1 MKLFTLTLPLTLL
14 AAGCAFHSTATQW
27 NGRVGP
33 DGEPVFVKS
42 STNVGLNFLIL
53 VKIIGGTGTSGMIDA
68 VTREIADESGDH
80 VRMVESST
88 ENYWYG
94 FPPFTWILTPVITTV
109 TAEYRPSEAE
119 LARARAVPAA
129 E

>member
-1 MKLFTLTLPLTLL
+1 MRLFAQALTLSLL
-14 AAGCAFHSTATQW
+14 ATSCAFHSTASEW

-33 DGEPVFVKS
+33 DGEPVYVKS
-42 STNVGLNFLIL
+42 STSIGLNLFIL
-53 VKIIGGTGTSGMIDA
+53 LKIIGGTNTPGLIDE
-68 VTREIADESGDH
+68 VTKEIAVEGGDH

-94 FPPFTWILTPVITTV
+94 FPPFTWIFTPVISTV
-109 TAEYRPSEAE
+109 TAEYRPLAE
-119 LARARAVPAA
+119 EVAGPGDGGID

>member
-1 MKLFTLTLPLTLL
+1 MRLIALALPLSLL

-27 NGRVGP
+27 NGCVGP
-33 DGEPVFVKS
+33 DGEPVFVKN
-42 STNVGLNFLIL
+42 STSVGFNLFIL
-53 VKIIGGTGTSGMIDA
+53 LKIVGGTNTPGLIDE
-68 VTREIADESGDH
+68 VTKEIAGESGDH

-94 FPPFTWILTPVITTV
+94 FPPFTWILTPVISTV

-119 LARARAVPAA
+119 LARARGEAPA